1 MRLDSIIQSEKKC
14 FVCGTTYDLHDH
26 HVFGASNR
34 KHSEKW
40 GLKIWLCARHHNMSD
55 EGIHFNKDLNLA
67 VKQIAQRKFEEE
79 HTHEEFM
86 SIFGRNYL

>member
-1 MRLDSIIQSEKKC
+1 MDSIIQSEKKC

-40 GLKIWLCARHHNMSD
+40 GLKIWLCSAHHNMSD
-55 EGIHFNKDLNLA
+55 AGIHFNKDLNLA
-67 VKQIAQRKFEEE
+67 VKQIAQKKFEEE